1 MFDLHTHSIFSDGSL
16 IPSEL
21 VRRAFVHGYKAVAI
35 TDHVDFTNIEFVL
48 KNVRKIK
55 NIERELN
62 MRVIVGVELTHVPP
76 AKIASLVKL
85 AKKLGSEL
93 IIVHGETLVEPVA
106 KGTNR
111 AAVALPDVHILAH
124 PGLITV
130 EEAELARENDI
141 LLELTSRNGH
151 SRSNGHVARIA
162 EEARA
167 QLLVNTDLHDPEDF
181 ITREIA
187 LEVAMGAGLKAKE
200 ASDAIERNPEKL
212 LRRIERK

>member
-16 IPSEL
+16 IPGEL

-48 KNVRKIK
+48 KNVRRIK
-55 NIERELN
+55 NMERELN
-62 MRVIVGVELTHVPP
+62 IRVIVGVELTHVPP

-111 AAVALPDVHILAH
+111 TAVALPDVHILAH

-130 EEAELARENDI
+130 EEAEIARENDI
-141 LLELTSRNGH
+141 YLELTSRNGH

-167 QLLVNTDLHDPEDF
+167 RLLVNTDLHDPEDF

-200 ASDAIERNPEKL
+200 ASDVIKRNPEKL
-212 LRRIERK
+212 LRRI